1 MRPKNWH
8 YLYNF
13 TYSRLFS
20 TFSLTAKIVLA
31 SRSLAQ
37 SKKVCHASLVAQ
49 VIDAFGVKLSPS
61 QLCEYPARNG
71 SKQIS

>member
-1 MRPKNWH
+1 M
-8 YLYNF
+8 
-13 TYSRLFS
+13 
-20 TFSLTAKIVLA
+20 FSLTKIVLA